1 MSEIE
6 QKPVVEQTEDS
17 LELSVSADV
26 VEEAPTTSNGV
37 NPANA
42 EMPEADLSSADSPP
56 EESTEVDT
64 PAEEAKAELN
74 YLGADLFNDV
84 RKVSMEDLLN
94 SEVTEDV
101 PQEEQDRYLSTFSE
115 INEREIVT
123 GRVIGMNEKE
133 ILIDIGFKSE
143 GVIHRDEFTEDNLP
157 EVGEKLDV
165 YLERMEDESGKT
177 VLSKEKADFLR
188 RWTELRNH
196 HETGEI
202 ISGRIIRRIKGGM
215 IVDLNG
221 VQAFLPG
228 SQIDVRPV
236 KDFDKYINSDIDLR
250 AFLPGSQI
258 DVRPVKDFDK
268 YINSDID
275 LRVVKFNEFRKNVVV
290 SHKAILEESMAE
302 QRDELFDKLEVGS
315 VMEGR
320 VKNITDFG
328 VFIDLGGID
337 GLLHITDLSWGRV
350 SHPSE
355 LIGMDDTLTVK
366 IIDFDQEKKRVSLGL
381 KQLTPHP
388 WDNVD
393 ERYPEGTN
401 INGKIV
407 SMTNYGAFVEIEPGI
422 EGLVHVSEMSWTR
435 HIKNPSEMYSLGDE
449 VEAVVLAIDSE
460 DRKISL
466 GAKQLQDDPW
476 DQIEEKY
483 MVGTIVKGKVINLTQ
498 FGAFVELE
506 EGIDGLI
513 HVSDLSWT
521 KIVRHPKEIIEK
533 DQEVEVRVL
542 EVSRESRRIA
552 LGLKQV
558 SDDPWPELVKQ
569 FETGKEVEGEIV
581 RVLDKGVILILDNDV
596 EGIIPFGRQPKR
608 QRKALSS
615 KYNSG
620 QKMIGVVME
629 VKPDDKKVVLFSDE
643 LSADKPDKI
652 DDVEEYLKSQE
663 EIVGETIEI
672 PSISTE
678 ETESDSE
685 PEVE

>member
-26 VEEAPTTSNGV
+26 VEEAPTTSNGA

-84 RKVSMEDLLN
+84 REVSMEDLLN
-94 SEVTEDV
+94 SEITEDV

-221 VQAFLPG
+221 VQ
-228 SQIDVRPV
+228 
-236 KDFDKYINSDIDLR
+236 

-449 VEAVVLAIDSE
+449 VKAVVLAIDSE

-615 KYNSG
+615 KYKAG

>member
-84 RKVSMEDLLN
+84 REVSMEDLLN

-221 VQAFLPG
+221 VQ
-228 SQIDVRPV
+228 
-236 KDFDKYINSDIDLR
+236 

-615 KYNSG
+615 KYKAG

-652 DDVEEYLKSQE
+652 DDVEKYLKSQE

>member
-6 QKPVVEQTEDS
+6 QKPVDEQTENS
-17 LELSVSADV
+17 VELAVSAEI
-26 VEEAPTTSNGV
+26 VEEAPLTSN
-37 NPANA
+37 N
-42 EMPEADLSSADSPP
+42 EELSDVESLD
-56 EESTEVDT
+56 EETNNVETTEDKSLEIDI
-64 PAEEAKAELN
+64 PAEEANPELN
-74 YLGADLFNDV
+74 YLGLDIFNDV
-84 RKVSMEDLLN
+84 REVSMEELLN
-94 SEVTEDV
+94 SEAIEEV

-143 GVIHRDEFTEDNLP
+143 GVILRNEFTEENLP

-188 RWTELRNH
+188 RWTELRNN

-228 SQIDVRPV
+228 SQIDIRPV
-236 KDFDKYINSDIDLR
+236 KDFDKYID
-250 AFLPGSQI
+250 
-258 DVRPVKDFDK
+258 
-268 YINSDID
+268 SDID

-302 QRDELFDKLEVGS
+302 QRDELFKKLEVGS

-350 SHPSE
+350 NHPSE

-366 IIDFDQEKKRVSLGL
+366 IIDFDQEKTRVSLGL

-393 ERYPEGTN
+393 DKYPEGTN
-401 INGKIV
+401 IKGKIV
-407 SMTNYGAFVEIEPGI
+407 SLTNYGAFVEIEPGI

-435 HIKNPSEMYSLGDE
+435 HIKNPSEMYTLGDE

-476 DQIEEKY
+476 DEIEEKY
-483 MVGTIVKGKVINLTQ
+483 MMGTIVKGSVINLTQ

-533 DQEVEVRVL
+533 GQEVEVRVL

-558 SDDPWPELVKQ
+558 GDDPWPDLVKQ

-581 RVLDKGVILILDNDV
+581 RVLDKGIILNLDQDV
-596 EGIIPFGRQPKR
+596 EGIIPFGSQPKR

-615 KYNSG
+615 KHKPG
-620 QKMIGVVME
+620 QKLKGVVME
-629 VKPDDKKVVLFSDE
+629 VKPEDKKVVLFSDE
-643 LSADKPDKI
+643 LSVDTPDKQ
-652 DDVEEYLKSQE
+652 DDVQDYLDTQE
-663 EIVGETIEI
+663 GPVGEKIEI
-672 PSISTE
+672 PPASTD

-685 PEVE
+685 PAAE

>member
-6 QKPVVEQTEDS
+6 QKPVDEQTENS
-17 LELSVSADV
+17 VELAVSAEI
-26 VEEAPTTSNGV
+26 VEEAPLTSN
-37 NPANA
+37 N
-42 EMPEADLSSADSPP
+42 EELSDVESLD
-56 EESTEVDT
+56 EETNNVETTEDKSLEIDI
-64 PAEEAKAELN
+64 PAEEANPELN
-74 YLGADLFNDV
+74 YLGLDIFNDV
-84 RKVSMEDLLN
+84 REVSMEELLN
-94 SEVTEDV
+94 SEEIEEV

-143 GVIHRDEFTEDNLP
+143 GVILRNEFTEENLP

-188 RWTELRNH
+188 RWTELRNN

-228 SQIDVRPV
+228 SQIDIRPV
-236 KDFDKYINSDIDLR
+236 KDFDKYID
-250 AFLPGSQI
+250 
-258 DVRPVKDFDK
+258 
-268 YINSDID
+268 SDID

-302 QRDELFDKLEVGS
+302 QRDELFKKLEVGS

-350 SHPSE
+350 NHPSE

-366 IIDFDQEKKRVSLGL
+366 IIDYDQEKTRVSLGL

-393 ERYPEGTN
+393 DKYPEGTN
-401 INGKIV
+401 IKGKIV
-407 SMTNYGAFVEIEPGI
+407 SLTNYGAFVEIEPGI

-435 HIKNPSEMYSLGDE
+435 HIKNPSEMYTLGDE

-476 DQIEEKY
+476 DEIEEKY
-483 MVGTIVKGKVINLTQ
+483 MMGTIVKGSVINLTQ

-533 DQEVEVRVL
+533 GQEVEVRVL

-558 SDDPWPELVKQ
+558 GDDPWPDLVKQ

-581 RVLDKGVILILDNDV
+581 RVLDKGIILNLDQDV
-596 EGIIPFGRQPKR
+596 EGIIPFGSQPKR

-615 KYNSG
+615 KHNPG
-620 QKMIGVVME
+620 QKLKGVVME
-629 VKPDDKKVVLFSDE
+629 VKQEDKKVILFSDE
-643 LSADKPDKI
+643 LSVDTPDKQ
-652 DDVEEYLKSQE
+652 DDVQDYLDTQE
-663 EIVGETIEI
+663 GPVGEKIEI
-672 PSISTE
+672 PPASTD

-685 PEVE
+685 PAAE

>member
-196 HETGEI
+196 HETGGI

-221 VQAFLPG
+221 VQ
-228 SQIDVRPV
+228 
-236 KDFDKYINSDIDLR
+236 

>member
-1 MSEIE
+1 MSETVQEPI
-6 QKPVVEQTEDS
+6 VEQTPDS
-17 LELSVSADV
+17 QELEVSAIEENEAPAISTETKEAVAEKPAEPAKPELNYLADDLFNDIRQVSIDDLIDEDV
-26 VEEAPTTSNGV
+26 VEE
-37 NPANA
+37 
-42 EMPEADLSSADSPP
+42 
-56 EESTEVDT
+56 
-64 PAEEAKAELN
+64 
-74 YLGADLFNDV
+74 
-84 RKVSMEDLLN
+84 
-94 SEVTEDV
+94 V

-115 INEREIVT
+115 ISEREIVT

-133 ILIDIGFKSE
+133 ILIDIRFKSE
-143 GVIHRDEFTEDNLP
+143 GIINRDEFAENALP
-157 EVGEKLDV
+157 EVGDKLDV
-165 YLERMEDESGKT
+165 YLERMEDDSGKT

-188 RWTELRNH
+188 RWVELREVH
-196 HETGEI
+196 DTGEI
-202 ISGRIIRRIKGGM
+202 IQGKIVRRIKGGM

-236 KDFDKYINSDIDLR
+236 KDFDRYLDTEM
-250 AFLPGSQI
+250 
-258 DVRPVKDFDK
+258 
-268 YINSDID
+268 D

-290 SHKAILEESMAE
+290 SHKAILEESLAE
-302 QRDELFDKLEVGS
+302 QRDELFQKLEVGS

-350 SHPSE
+350 NHPSE

-366 IIDFDQEKKRVSLGL
+366 IIDFDQDKKRVSLGL

-393 ERYPEGTN
+393 ERYPEGEK
-401 INGKIV
+401 ISGKVV
-407 SMTNYGAFVEIEPGI
+407 SMTNYGAFIEIEPGV

-435 HIKNPSEMYSLGDE
+435 HVKNPSEMYSLGDE
-449 VEAVVLAIDSE
+449 VEAVVLAINTE
-460 DRKISL
+460 EQKISL
-466 GAKQLQDDPW
+466 GAKQLQPDPW

-483 MVGTIVKGKVINLTQ
+483 MVGTVVKGKVINLTQ
-498 FGAFVELE
+498 FGAFIELE

-521 KIVRHPKEIIEK
+521 KIVRHPKEVVEK
-533 DQEVEVRVL
+533 GQEVEVRVM

-558 SDDPWPELVKQ
+558 EDDPWPELVKN
-569 FETGKEVEGEIV
+569 FETGKEVEGEVV
-581 RVLDKGVILILDNDV
+581 RVLDKGIILLLENDV

-615 KYNSG
+615 KYKAG
-620 QKMIGVVME
+620 QTMGGVVME
-629 VKPDDKKVVLFSDE
+629 VKPDDKKVVLYVDE
-643 LSADKPDKI
+643 LSADQPTQK
-652 DDVEEYLKSQE
+652 DDVQEFLESQVAPE
-663 EIVGETIEI
+663 GEKIEI
-672 PSISTE
+672 PIESSE
-678 ETESDSE
+678 ETESDTAAADE
-685 PEVE
+685 

>member
-6 QKPVVEQTEDS
+6 QKPVDEQTENS
-17 LELSVSADV
+17 VELAVSAEI
-26 VEEAPTTSNGV
+26 VEEAPLTSN
-37 NPANA
+37 N
-42 EMPEADLSSADSPP
+42 EDLSDVESLDEETNKVETTEDKSP
-56 EESTEVDT
+56 EIDT
-64 PAEEAKAELN
+64 PAEEANPELN
-74 YLGADLFNDV
+74 YLGLDLFNDV
-84 RKVSMEDLLN
+84 REVSIEELLN
-94 SEVTEDV
+94 SEAIEEV

-143 GVIHRDEFTEDNLP
+143 GVILRNEFTEENLP

-188 RWTELRNH
+188 RWTELRNN

-228 SQIDVRPV
+228 SQIDIRPV
-236 KDFDKYINSDIDLR
+236 KDFDKYID
-250 AFLPGSQI
+250 
-258 DVRPVKDFDK
+258 
-268 YINSDID
+268 SDID

-302 QRDELFDKLEVGS
+302 QRDELFKKLEVGS

-350 SHPSE
+350 NHPSE

-366 IIDFDQEKKRVSLGL
+366 IIDYDQEKTRVSLGL

-393 ERYPEGTN
+393 DKYPEGTN
-401 INGKIV
+401 IKGKIV
-407 SMTNYGAFVEIEPGI
+407 SLTNYGAFVEIEPGI

-435 HIKNPSEMYSLGDE
+435 HIKNPSEMYTLGDE

-476 DQIEEKY
+476 DEIEEKY
-483 MVGTIVKGKVINLTQ
+483 MMGTIGKGSVINLTQ

-533 DQEVEVRVL
+533 GQEVEVRVL

-558 SDDPWPELVKQ
+558 GDDPWPDLVKQ

-581 RVLDKGVILILDNDV
+581 RVLDKGIILNLDQDV
-596 EGIIPFGRQPKR
+596 EGIIPFGSQPKR

-615 KYNSG
+615 KHKPG
-620 QKMIGVVME
+620 QKLKGVVME
-629 VKPDDKKVVLFSDE
+629 VKPEDKKVVLFSDE
-643 LSADKPDKI
+643 LSVDTPDKQ
-652 DDVEEYLKSQE
+652 DDVQDYLDTQE
-663 EIVGETIEI
+663 GPVGEKIEI
-672 PSISTE
+672 PSASTD

-685 PEVE
+685 PAAE

>member
-6 QKPVVEQTEDS
+6 QKPVDEPTENSVE
-17 LELSVSADV
+17 LAVSAEI
-26 VEEAPTTSNGV
+26 VEEAPLTSNNEELSDV
-37 NPANA
+37 ESLDEETNNV
-42 EMPEADLSSADSPP
+42 ETTKDESPEI
-56 EESTEVDT
+56 DT
-64 PAEEAKAELN
+64 PAEEAKPELN
-74 YLGADLFNDV
+74 YLGLDLFNDV
-84 RKVSMEDLLN
+84 REVSMEELLN
-94 SEVTEDV
+94 SEIIEEV

-143 GVIHRDEFTEDNLP
+143 GVILRNEFTEENLP

-228 SQIDVRPV
+228 SQIDIRPV
-236 KDFDKYINSDIDLR
+236 KDFDKYID
-250 AFLPGSQI
+250 
-258 DVRPVKDFDK
+258 
-268 YINSDID
+268 SDID

-302 QRDELFDKLEVGS
+302 QRDELFKKLEVGS

-350 SHPSE
+350 NHPSE

-366 IIDFDQEKKRVSLGL
+366 IIDFDQEKTRVSLGL

-388 WDNVD
+388 WDKVD
-393 ERYPEGTN
+393 EKYPEGTN
-401 INGKIV
+401 IKGKIV

-435 HIKNPSEMYSLGDE
+435 HVRNPNELYKLGDE
-449 VEAVVLAIDSE
+449 VETMVLSIDSD

-466 GAKQLQDDPW
+466 GVKQLQPDPW
-476 DQIEEKY
+476 DEIEDKY
-483 MVGTIVKGKVINLTQ
+483 VIGSTHKGVINNLTQ

-506 EGIDGLI
+506 TGIDGLI
-513 HVSDLSWT
+513 HVSDISWT
-521 KIVRHPKEIIEK
+521 KIIRHPKEILEK
-533 DQEVEVRVL
+533 DQEVKIKVL
-542 EVSRESRRIA
+542 EMSRDNRRIS

-558 SDDPWPELVKQ
+558 TDDPWPEIIKHYK
-569 FETGKEVEGEIV
+569 TGKEVSGTII
-581 RVLDKGVILILDNDV
+581 RVLDKGIILQLDMDV
-596 EGIIPFGRQPKR
+596 EGIIPFGKKQKK
-608 QRKALSS
+608 QRKEVAS
-615 KYNSG
+615 KLNPGDTASG
-620 QKMIGVVME
+620 NVMD
-629 VKPDDKKVVLFSDE
+629 VNPDDKKIILFSEVYSEDGEKATKDSVKDFLDKQDAPASEKIEMSDE
-643 LSADKPDKI
+643 LQKEI
-652 DDVEEYLKSQE
+652 VEESSDLE
-663 EIVGETIEI
+663 E
-672 PSISTE
+672 
-678 ETESDSE
+678 
-685 PEVE
+685 